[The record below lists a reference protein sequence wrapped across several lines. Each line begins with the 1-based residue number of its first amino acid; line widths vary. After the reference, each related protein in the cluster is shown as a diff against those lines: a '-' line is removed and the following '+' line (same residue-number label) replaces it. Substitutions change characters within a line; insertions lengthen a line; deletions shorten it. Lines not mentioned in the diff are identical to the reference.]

1 MTVDL
6 AVIAVGLIGLVW
18 SADRFVDG
26 AAAIARRMGMAP
38 LLIGMTIVS
47 IGTSAPEILVS
58 LMSAMAGS
66 GELAVGNAFGSNIA
80 NIGLV
85 LGATLL
91 ISPITVGRTT
101 AVNDLPLLTAT
112 VLVAFALLWD
122 RELSKLDSLILLGGL
137 FVFLMRMVRHARHPD
152 INDEAPEIPDYPIGR
167 AWLVFTL
174 GLLALIASSRALVW
188 ASINVATA
196 LGVSELVIG
205 LTIVAVGTSLPE
217 LAASAVSAMRGHA
230 DIAIGAVVG
239 SNMFNLLVV
248 LALPGLFDTLNLESA
263 AVTRD
268 LPAVLVTTLA
278 LVVATRVGWNRDS
291 QRAHL
296 TRLSGGVFLLL
307 YVLYYAWLFAA
318 PGSTPV

>member
-1 MTVDL
+1 MPVDL
-6 AVIAVGLIGLVW
+6 IVIAVGLIGLVW

-47 IGTSAPEILVS
+47 MGTSAPEILVS

-112 VLVAFALLWD
+112 VLAAFALLWD
-122 RELSKLDSLILLGGL
+122 RELSRVDSIILLGGL
-137 FVFLMRMVRHARHPD
+137 LVFIMRMIRHAKHPD
-152 INDEAPEIPDYPIGR
+152 INDETPEIPDYPIGR
-167 AWLVFTL
+167 AWLVFL
-174 GLLALIASSRALVW
+174 IGLLALIASSRALVW
-188 ASINVATA
+188 ASINVATS

-248 LALPGLFDTLNLESA
+248 LALPGLFDTLSLESA

-278 LVVATRVGWNRDS
+278 LVIATRIGWNRES
-291 QRAHL
+291 QRSHL
-296 TRLSGGVFLLL
+296 GRWSGAVFLML
-307 YVLYYAWLFAA
+307 YVLYYAWLFATPGGA
-318 PGSTPV
+318 PT